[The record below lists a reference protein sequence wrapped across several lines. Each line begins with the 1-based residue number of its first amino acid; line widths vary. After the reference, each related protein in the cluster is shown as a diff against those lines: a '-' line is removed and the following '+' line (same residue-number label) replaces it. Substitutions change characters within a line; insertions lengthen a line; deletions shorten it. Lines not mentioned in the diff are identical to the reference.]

1 MYVYIVSIKSF
12 ISFYIAKMQDQTSS
26 WMRYL
31 WHRMWL
37 KHKASHKDM
46 WTDLIRC
53 LSTWQLT
60 LLGVGNTIGVGI
72 YVLLGVMVKEEAGR
86 AVCNFFQWEGNFEP
100 VRYRERAGKNG
111 RGKNFSGKP
120 FSLVLSLN
128 MYIAMVSCAQFM
140 LLKTLLFVRFVLRSS
155 STELKMKGIV

>member
-1 MYVYIVSIKSF
+1 MRTCAVTMFATIERRLEEIECWPSTEIFPWFYVYVYIVSIKSF

-86 AVCNFFQWEGNFEP
+86 LVCSVGEELWISSVQGESRKKMVEEKP
-100 VRYRERAGKNG
+100 SMASL
-111 RGKNFSGKP
+111 SG
-120 FSLVLSLN
+120 LVLRVW
-128 MYIAMVSCAQFM
+128 IF
-140 LLKTLLFVRFVLRSS
+140 
-155 STELKMKGIV
+155 I